1 MVQYSH
7 PEIARK
13 KLVERI
19 LPKAGVRD
27 VRILAAFAAVP
38 RHLFVE
44 EAFQS
49 RAYED
54 TSLPIGFGQTI
65 SQPSTLAAIL
75 QVLELSEKDRV
86 LEIGGGSGYQTA
98 LLAHLAQRV
107 FSMERVAPLSKLA
120 WRRLDRLGLS
130 NVALRIGDGTYGW
143 PEQGPFEAIVVSAM
157 SPRVPDYLIAQ
168 LRVGGRMVIPLGDSR
183 SQRLVKVIRR
193 PSGVDRVDLAAC
205 QFVPLI
211 GRFGWEKKSPARE
224 GETGGMDS

>member
-7 PEIARK
+7 PAIARK

-19 LPKAGVRD
+19 LPMAGVRD
-27 VRILAAFAAVP
+27 GRVLAAFAAVP

-75 QVLELSEKDRV
+75 QVLELSEEDSV

-120 WRRLDRLGLS
+120 WRRLDGLGLS

-143 PEQGPFEAIVVSAM
+143 PEKAPFDAIVVSAM
-157 SPRVPDYLIAQ
+157 SPRVPEHLVAQ
-168 LRVGGRMVIPLGDSR
+168 IRLGGRMVIPLGDR
-183 SQRLVKVIRR
+183 CSQRLVKLVRR
-193 PSGVDRVDLAAC
+193 PSGVDHVDVAGC

-211 GRFGWEKKSPARE
+211 CRFGWKKKRPARE
-224 GETGGMDS
+224 GERGGMDR

>member
-13 KLVERI
+13 QLVEKV

-27 VRILAAFAAVP
+27 GRILAAFAAVP

-44 EAFQS
+44 EVLQS

-65 SQPSTLAAIL
+65 SQPTTLAAIL
-75 QVLELSEKDRV
+75 QVLALSENDSV

-120 WRRLDRLGLS
+120 WRRLDSLGFS

-143 PEQGPFEAIVVSAM
+143 PDKAPFDAIVVSAM
-157 SPRVPDYLIAQ
+157 SPRVPDYLVAQ
-168 LRVGGRMVIPLGDSR
+168 LRVGGRMVIPLGDRR

-193 PSGVDRVDLAAC
+193 PSGIDRIDLAAC

-211 GRFGWEKKSPARE
+211 GRFGWEKRGPAPE
-224 GETGGMDS
+224 GATGGMDS